1 MTPYSSRV
9 ASKESTV
16 NFTSAVPHIY
26 THRKGFFHSH
36 AKKEREIIWSCPV
49 PRFCWKVGRSVWLL
63 DNEFKGD
70 INCFQ
75 EARFFLYTSESNIQS
90 NCCFVLFCLLFPPRG
105 KYVMTRLMM
114 KAKPVK
120 LLIIWDCYLFHS
132 IYSQHIEFG
141 RQIAREF
148 NVHPVLWLDMS
159 LGISRDDYL
168 YGWLPFFSCV
178 LVLRAECVWNFNMR
192 PEEILVICSFL
203 AYIYHLCILFRC
215 WDFGLWVNLE
225 TVEFCY
231 LNRERKQMET
241 CLLSI

>member
-1 MTPYSSRV
+1 MPSAPVLLESWEECLVVGQRVQGGYKLFSRSSV
-9 ASKESTV
+9 
-16 NFTSAVPHIY
+16 
-26 THRKGFFHSH
+26 
-36 AKKEREIIWSCPV
+36 
-49 PRFCWKVGRSVWLL
+49 
-63 DNEFKGD
+63 
-70 INCFQ
+70 
-75 EARFFLYTSESNIQS
+75 FFLYTWESNIQS
-90 NCCFVLFCLLFPPRG
+90 NCCFVLFCFVCFFPPRG

-120 LLIIWDCYLFHS
+120 LLIIWDCYFFHS

-141 RQIAREF
+141 WQIAREF
-148 NVHPVLWLDMS
+148 NVHPVLWLYMS
-159 LGISRDDYL
+159 LGISRDNYL
-168 YGWLPFFSCV
+168 YGWLPFFSRV

>member
-75 EARFFLYTSESNIQS
+75 EARFFFCIRERVIYTPNFHIYPKMASISLFLLLSFFCDMQNIFRWKKDAKNAFKICS
-90 NCCFVLFCLLFPPRG
+90 AELFLLF
-105 KYVMTRLMM
+105 
-114 KAKPVK
+114 
-120 LLIIWDCYLFHS
+120 I
-132 IYSQHIEFG
+132 
-141 RQIAREF
+141 
-148 NVHPVLWLDMS
+148 N
-159 LGISRDDYL
+159 
-168 YGWLPFFSCV
+168 
-178 LVLRAECVWNFNMR
+178 
-192 PEEILVICSFL
+192 FL
-203 AYIYHLCILFRC
+203 ANNSINLRNKTTLHL
-215 WDFGLWVNLE
+215 DNLLPE
-225 TVEFCY
+225 YFFI
-231 LNRERKQMET
+231 
-241 CLLSI
+241 S

>member
-75 EARFFLYTSESNIQS
+75 EARFFFCIRERVIYSLTVALF
-90 NCCFVLFCLLFPPRG
+90 CFVLFVFFHHAESTWWRDWWWRRNRSNSLLFG
-105 KYVMTRLMM
+105 IVIYFILYTASISSLVGRLP
-114 KAKPVK
+114 ASST
-120 LLIIWDCYLFHS
+120 S
-132 IYSQHIEFG
+132 IQY
-141 RQIAREF
+141 
-148 NVHPVLWLDMS
+148 
-159 LGISRDDYL
+159 
-168 YGWLPFFSCV
+168 YG
-178 LVLRAECVWNFNMR
+178 
-192 PEEILVICSFL
+192 
-203 AYIYHLCILFRC
+203 
-215 WDFGLWVNLE
+215 
-225 TVEFCY
+225 
-231 LNRERKQMET
+231 
-241 CLLSI
+241 